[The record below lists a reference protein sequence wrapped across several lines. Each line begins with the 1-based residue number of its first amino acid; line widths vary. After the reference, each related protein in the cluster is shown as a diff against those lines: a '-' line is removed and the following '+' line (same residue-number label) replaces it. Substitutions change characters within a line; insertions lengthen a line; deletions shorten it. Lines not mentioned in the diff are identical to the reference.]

1 MLKKKIAFHYII
13 FFKLQLMN
21 QTKKISKTQKATNK
35 QFKKNKKLHRL
46 ILFLKIEL
54 IRKKIVYI
62 ILFVFPSA
70 IQAACLNM
78 DANLVEIDKWEENT
92 FLQILSRNFI
102 KGTIYFCRVKNICLK
117 TIYQKNQLY

>member
-1 MLKKKIAFHYII
+1 MNYAKMKTCQNTHTKTTTTTNKELKKNEKR
-13 FFKLQLMN
+13 
-21 QTKKISKTQKATNK
+21 
-35 QFKKNKKLHRL
+35 HRSRFT
-46 ILFLKIEL
+46 LFLKIEL

-70 IQAACLNM
+70 LLATCLNM

-102 KGTIYFCRVKNICLK
+102 QGT
-117 TIYQKNQLY
+117 

>member
-1 MLKKKIAFHYII
+1 MNYAKMKTCTNTHTKTTTTTNKELKKNEKR
-13 FFKLQLMN
+13 
-21 QTKKISKTQKATNK
+21 
-35 QFKKNKKLHRL
+35 HRSRFT
-46 ILFLKIEL
+46 LFLKIEL

-70 IQAACLNM
+70 LQATCLNM

-102 KGTIYFCRVKNICLK
+102 KGTIYFCRVINICLK
-117 TIYQKNQLY
+117 TIYQKYGCWLE

>member
-1 MLKKKIAFHYII
+1 
-13 FFKLQLMN
+13 MN
-21 QTKKISKTQKATNK
+21 YTKKISKTQKATNK
-35 QFKKNKKLHRL
+35 QFKKNKKRHRL
-46 ILFLKIEL
+46 TLFLKIEL
-54 IRKKIVYI
+54 IRKNIVYI